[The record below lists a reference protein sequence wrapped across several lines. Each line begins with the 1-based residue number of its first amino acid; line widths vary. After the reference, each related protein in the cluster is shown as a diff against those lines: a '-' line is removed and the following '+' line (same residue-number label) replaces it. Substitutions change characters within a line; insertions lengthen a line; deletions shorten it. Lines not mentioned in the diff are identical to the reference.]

1 MKPKLIVIL
10 GPTATGKSSL
20 AVRLAKTVGGEIISA
35 DSRQVYRGMNT
46 GTGKITKKEMC
57 GVPHHLLDIT
67 SPQSQYS
74 AARFVRDGQKA
85 VATILKR
92 NHVPI
97 VVGGTGLYIDALA
110 RGIMLPEVP
119 PNKKLRT
126 RLENIT
132 TEKLFTLLKKKDPR
146 RAKTIDRH
154 NRRRLIRALEITNAL
169 GKVPHMASKNNFR
182 TLFIGL
188 SLPQEKLNTKIHTRL
203 LSRMRQGM
211 IAEVQKLH
219 TNGVSWKKLEE
230 FGLEYRN
237 IAHYLQKKVT
247 KEEML
252 PRLQKDIEHYAKRQ
266 MTWFKRHPDIHWL
279 SPNEFVKAKKLSQ
292 KFLTS

>member
-35 DSRQVYRGMNT
+35 DSRQVYRGMNI
-46 GTGKITKKEMC
+46 GTGKITEKEMC
-57 GVPHHLLDIT
+57 GVPHHLLDIA

-74 AARFVRDGQKA
+74 AARFVRDAQKA

-92 NHVPI
+92 NRVPV